1 MYRARWIVV
10 GASALAL
17 AACGHKD
24 ETTTTTNTVTTENT
38 VMADNMVMPAASP
51 SQQFANAAASSDAFE
66 IASSQLAAT
75 QAESPAVKKF
85 AAEMIKAHT
94 ESTAKLKT
102 AAAAATPAVVPDATL
117 AAEQQQSLDSLKLLK
132 GADFDKAYA
141 GAQVDAHQK
150 TLAALKVYSTTG
162 DVPSL
167 KAFATKLLPTVAAHL
182 NMATA
187 LKK

>member
-24 ETTTTTNTVTTENT
+24 ETTTTETTTNT
-38 VMADNMVMPAASP
+38 VMAENMAMPAVSS
-51 SQQFANAAASSDAFE
+51 SQEFANAAASSDAFE

-75 QAESPAVKKF
+75 QAESAATKKF

-94 ESTAKLKT
+94 ESTAKLKA
-102 AAAAATPAVVPDATL
+102 AAAAATPALTPDATL
-117 AAEQQQSLDSLKLLK
+117 TAEQQQSLDSLKLLK

-150 TLAALKVYSTTG
+150 TLAGLKLYSTTG

-167 KAFATKLLPTVAAHL
+167 KDFATKLLPTVAAHL
-182 NMATA
+182 NMANG
-187 LKK
+187 LKH